1 MFNRWTCKN
10 NPNHKITT
18 MEKRKLLKSGEFLV
32 EEIKSSDIF
41 IPEEFNEEQRMIAQT
56 CRDFLETEV
65 YPNIEKTEKQDRELM
80 KSILKKA
87 GELGLMGISIPEEY
101 NGFGQDFVTQMLAA
115 ETIGAGYSFSV
126 AFMAHC
132 GIGTLPI
139 MYYGNEE
146 QRQKYVT
153 KLATGEFIGAYCL
166 TEPGAGSDANA
177 GKTNAKPTPDGK
189 HYILNGQ
196 KMWITNAGFADI
208 QTVFAK
214 IENDRVLSAF
224 IVERNFPGVVVNPD
238 EHKMGIKGSSTA
250 QIFYNDVKV
259 PAENLIGRRGEG
271 FRIALSILHMG
282 RIKLGANVL
291 GAAKKAINDSVK
303 YANERKQFGVLI
315 STFGTI
321 KHKLAEQV
329 IRTFA
334 AESANYRVSKDIDD
348 LMVIYKAEGCDKG
361 KAAIDAISHYAV
373 EAAILKV
380 FSSEMLD
387 FVIDEAVQ
395 IHGGMGYSAEMAVER
410 GYRDSRINRI
420 FEGTNE
426 INTMLVVDTAM
437 KRAMKGDFD
446 LFGKAEQLYAS
457 IDKITDGAASGEGY
471 YEEKLRYIKNFKKA
485 AMILIHGVSKSFE
498 KNLVNEQEVMNNI
511 AVMIMEIYVTES
523 SALRVEK
530 MESMKGKDAVA
541 LYRDILDVMIYD
553 GAEKV
558 RKSALDC
565 IHSFTTGNEAAK
577 LAKAID
583 TLTRVAGVNVKDAR
597 RRIANKLIE
606 DNCYKF

>member
-1 MFNRWTCKN
+1 
-10 NPNHKITT
+10 
-18 MEKRKLLKSGEFLV
+18 MENGKTLKSGEFLV
-32 EEIKSSDIF
+32 DEISFQDVF
-41 IPEEFNEEQRMIAQT
+41 IPEEFNEEQLMIAQT
-56 CRDFLETEV
+56 CKDFLETEV
-65 YPNIEKTEKQDRELM
+65 YPHVDKTDAGDIKLM

-87 GELGLMGISIPEEY
+87 GELGLMGIALPEEY
-101 NGFGQDFVTQMLAA
+101 GGFEQTFITQMLAA

-126 AFMAHC
+126 AFMAHT

-146 QRQKYVT
+146 QRQKFVT
-153 KLATGEFIGAYCL
+153 KLATGEYLGAYCL

-177 GKTNAKPTPDGK
+177 GKTNACLSEDGK

-208 QTVFAK
+208 HTVFAK
-214 IENDRVLSAF
+214 IDNDRVLSSF

-259 PAENLIGRRGEG
+259 PVENLVGARGEG

-282 RIKLGANVL
+282 RLKLGANVV
-291 GAAKKAINDSVK
+291 GASKKSINDTVK

-315 STFGTI
+315 STFGSI

-334 AESANYRVSKDIDD
+334 AESATYRVSKDIDE
-348 LMVIYKAEGCDKG
+348 LITKKKNECQDKG
-361 KAAIDAISHYAV
+361 RATMEAISHYAV

-380 FSSEMLD
+380 YGSEALD
-387 FVIDEAVQ
+387 YVVDEAVQ
-395 IHGGMGYSAEMAVER
+395 IHGGMGYSAELPVER

-426 INTMLVVDTAM
+426 INRLLVLDTAM

-446 LFGKAEQLYAS
+446 LFGKAATLYENMDA
-457 IDKITDGAASGEGY
+457 ITDDKPKNETY
-471 YEEKLRYIKNFKKA
+471 FQEKSRIIKNFKKA
-485 AMILIHGVSKSFE
+485 ILIAIHGASAQFGKTLFQ
-498 KNLVNEQEVMNNI
+498 EQEVMNNI
-511 AVMIMEIYVTES
+511 SDMIIETYISES
-523 SALRVEK
+523 TLLRVEK
-530 MESMKGKDAVA
+530 LESMNKDMVVFKA
-541 LYRDILDVMIYD
+541 ILDVNIYD
-553 GAEKV
+553 AAHKV
-558 RKSALDC
+558 RKAAFDAV
-565 IHSFTTGNEAAK
+565 HSFAVPELACKLKKVMDILTATGC
-577 LAKAID
+577 
-583 TLTRVAGVNVKDAR
+583 VNIKDAR
-597 RRIANKLIE
+597 RKIADKLIE
-606 DNCYKF
+606 DNSYKF

>member
-1 MFNRWTCKN
+1 
-10 NPNHKITT
+10 
-18 MEKRKLLKSGEFLV
+18 MENGKTLKSGEFLV
-32 EEIKSSDIF
+32 DEISFQDVF
-41 IPEEFNEEQRMIAQT
+41 IPEEFNEEQLMIAQT
-56 CRDFLETEV
+56 CKDFLETEV
-65 YPNIEKTEKQDRELM
+65 YPNVEKTDAGDIELM

-87 GELGLMGISIPEEY
+87 GELGLMGVALPEEY
-101 NGFGQDFVTQMLAA
+101 GGFGQSFVTQMLAA

-126 AFMAHC
+126 AFMAHT

-146 QRQKYVT
+146 QRQKFVT
-153 KLATGEFIGAYCL
+153 KLATGEYLGAYCL

-177 GKTNAKPTPDGK
+177 GKTNARLSEDGK

-208 QTVFAK
+208 HTVFAK
-214 IENDRVLSAF
+214 INNDRVLSSF

-259 PAENLIGRRGEG
+259 PVENLVGARGEG

-282 RIKLGANVL
+282 RLKLGANVV
-291 GAAKKAINDSVK
+291 GASKKSINDTVK

-315 STFGTI
+315 STFGSI

-334 AESANYRVSKDIDD
+334 AESATYRVSKDIDE
-348 LMVIYKAEGCDKG
+348 LITKKKNECQDKG
-361 KAAIDAISHYAV
+361 RATMEAISHYAV

-380 FSSEMLD
+380 YGSEALD
-387 FVIDEAVQ
+387 YVVDEAVQ
-395 IHGGMGYSAEMAVER
+395 IHGGMGYSAELPVER

-426 INTMLVVDTAM
+426 INRLLVLDTAM

-446 LFGKAEQLYAS
+446 LFGKAAALYENMDA
-457 IDKITDGAASGEGY
+457 ITDDKTTDETY
-471 YEEKLRYIKNFKKA
+471 FQEKSRIIRNFKKA
-485 AMILIHGVSKSFE
+485 ILIAIHGASAQYGKT
-498 KNLVNEQEVMNNI
+498 LIQEQEVINNI
-511 AVMIMEIYVTES
+511 SDMIIETYISES
-523 SALRVEK
+523 TLLRVQK
-530 MESMKGKDAVA
+530 IESMNKDMVVFKS
-541 LYRDILDVMIYD
+541 ILDVNIYD
-553 GAEKV
+553 TAHKV
-558 RKSALDC
+558 RKAAFDAV
-565 IHSFTTGNEAAK
+565 HSFADPEQACRLKKVMDILTVTGC
-577 LAKAID
+577 
-583 TLTRVAGVNVKDAR
+583 VNIKDAR
-597 RRIANKLIE
+597 RKIADKLIE
-606 DNCYKF
+606 ENSYRF